1 MTTPGTEG
9 EVSPESL
16 GKTASSAVGS
26 PPGAKPAPPR
36 TAGNTADQ
44 NRLNLAKESR
54 SIYGANWNRYFKKE
68 IPVDTL
74 RIFFRRFDDASP
86 R

>member
-68 IPVDTL
+68 IPANTCALDIS
-74 RIFFRRFDDASP
+74 RSAAHMSE
-86 R
+86 

>member
-26 PPGAKPAPPR
+26 PPGAKPA
-36 TAGNTADQ
+36 
-44 NRLNLAKESR
+44 L
-54 SIYGANWNRYFKKE
+54 
-68 IPVDTL
+68 PVLRETL
-74 RIFFRRFDDASP
+74 RTKIG
-86 R
+86 

>member
-26 PPGAKPAPPR
+26 HCGPKSAKPCKGKPFDLSSELESVLQK
-36 TAGNTADQ
+36 GNP
-44 NRLNLAKESR
+44 
-54 SIYGANWNRYFKKE
+54 GRYIAHILQE
-68 IPVDTL
+68 V
-74 RIFFRRFDDASP
+74 R
-86 R
+86 